1 MILFIRNKAK
11 ICLVSLVLLALTS
24 VVSGCGGADSS
35 VEVTSAGSESTQTVA
50 DATASSTPK
59 STKTQTTKSATPTA
73 TKSSADSAAKTTPT
87 AVQKTVPKLTDVS
100 FTLTLDEGQKY
111 TEYTTPIYLE
121 ATQKLHLNWLVVKG
135 DHFYLSFSLPSGSAI
150 TVRSNGSLGPYS
162 PETIINEKLTKN
174 GDLVLSPS
182 TNDWTDGYYIFHSQ
196 LLKGDSPA
204 TVKLLY
210 WIE

>member
-35 VEVTSAGSESTQTVA
+35 VEGTSAGSESTQTVA

-59 STKTQTTKSATPTA
+59 STKNQTTKSATPTA

-100 FTLTLDEGQKY
+100 FT
-111 TEYTTPIYLE
+111 
-121 ATQKLHLNWLVVKG
+121 
-135 DHFYLSFSLPSGSAI
+135 
-150 TVRSNGSLGPYS
+150 
-162 PETIINEKLTKN
+162 
-174 GDLVLSPS
+174 
-182 TNDWTDGYYIFHSQ
+182 
-196 LLKGDSPA
+196 
-204 TVKLLY
+204 
-210 WIE
+210 